1 MGRSGVEQGG
11 AEVYTSIP
19 TPCWQQPATPGSL
32 QLQRPLPSNF
42 WVAPIDFPLFWT
54 KLMGDGD
61 GKQANLSYS
70 AILQAPSPG
79 GEIVGLPPSPDRALG
94 VLTGRSLAGGR

>member
-1 MGRSGVEQGG
+1 
-11 AEVYTSIP
+11 
-19 TPCWQQPATPGSL
+19 
-32 QLQRPLPSNF
+32 
-42 WVAPIDFPLFWT
+42 
-54 KLMGDGD
+54 MGDGD

-94 VLTGRSLAGGR
+94 VLTGWSLAGGR